1 MITSE
6 GRELRRRI
14 EGAYLEH
21 VRGKTSATQYLG
33 ALGDLLDEEAD
44 RRAVREGDPDCRH
57 LEHILSELRY
67 EVAIHEMVEDFKRIQ
82 AEHRAEMASANSQLR
97 RALEGNRLRERMNL
111 SLIET
116 HEARLRMLGER
127 LGPVADV
134 ARQLEELADCAH
146 DWEGV
151 LVAAGD
157 LRDMAGD
164 LRKAGGGLRE
174 ALGTADDG

>member
-21 VRGKTSATQYLG
+21 IRGRTSATQYLG

-44 RRAVREGDPDCRH
+44 RRAVREGDPDSRH

-82 AEHRAEMASANSQLR
+82 GER
-97 RALEGNRLRERMNL
+97 RLRAGL
-111 SLIET
+111 VET
-116 HEARLRMLGER
+116 VARR
-127 LGPVADV
+127 LEYMARCASDDEWMPVA
-134 ARQLEELADCAH
+134 
-146 DWEGV
+146 GM
-151 LVAAGD
+151 D
-157 LRDMAGD
+157 LRLMAAD
-164 LRKAGGGLRE
+164 LRE